1 MAGIATNTS
10 LELRKRISEF
20 NPAYMQHWD
29 DWLKT
34 PNNQRPLALKS
45 TLGRWQACRGNPLR
59 QLSTTA
65 PITHPSPYLD
75 DLYNQALP
83 QLKILSKFDMS
94 TTASFTPLTIK
105 ALHELWK
112 IFENLS
118 YQRNNPNRKKKAPRQ
133 GLAGIVGISKAVML
147 ATDGRVGPA
156 FDSKVR
162 DELLFGKKIESS
174 SDWID
179 ALRIA
184 CADISQFEKKN
195 NVTLQSATGINL
207 HAGRIHDMALGPKK
221 V

>member
-1 MAGIATNTS
+1 
-10 LELRKRISEF
+10 
-20 NPAYMQHWD
+20 
-29 DWLKT
+29 
-34 PNNQRPLALKS
+34 
-45 TLGRWQACRGNPLR
+45 
-59 QLSTTA
+59 
-65 PITHPSPYLD
+65 
-75 DLYNQALP
+75 
-83 QLKILSKFDMS
+83 
-94 TTASFTPLTIK
+94 
-105 ALHELWK
+105 
-112 IFENLS
+112 
-118 YQRNNPNRKKKAPRQ
+118 
-133 GLAGIVGISKAVML
+133 ML